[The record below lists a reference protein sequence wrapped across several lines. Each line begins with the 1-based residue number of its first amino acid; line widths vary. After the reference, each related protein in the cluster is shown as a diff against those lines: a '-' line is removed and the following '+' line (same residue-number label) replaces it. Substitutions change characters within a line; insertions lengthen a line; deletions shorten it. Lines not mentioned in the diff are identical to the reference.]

1 MNETILNYPG
11 FQSLPKGAKQMLLV
25 SESHFFEEAV
35 PHPMQVNI
43 PVRATGAKPAF
54 SVVLRKLTECAS
66 RSALSLRRFRS
77 HTLCAPGI
85 PGKFAYGPA
94 LIETRPL

>member
-25 SESHFFEEAV
+25 SEAHFFLEAV
-35 PHPMQVNI
+35 PHPMKVNT
-43 PVRATGAKPAF
+43 PVRVAGAKPAF
-54 SVVLRKLTECAS
+54 SVLLKRFTECAS

-77 HTLCAPGI
+77 HALLPHGI
-85 PGKFAYGPA
+85 PGEFSYSPG
-94 LIETRPL
+94 LIDTRPL